1 PRLGR
6 HVLGAHGA
14 ADGVGDRHLPVPPV
28 LPDHP
33 GLAGRGGSARRRR
46 PAALPVVVPAA
57 AVEGEHRRAVRDP
70 VRLRMERLSVAA
82 DRDEQPGD
90 ADGRDRDRLA
100 DPPHLAAAGVERGD
114 GGGDDGPAA
123 AGGRDRRDAAVVR
136 ERPHRDREVTRIAAH
151 RGGAALWPEN
161 SLLAFRSAIALGS
174 DLVELDVHLTRD
186 QAVAVIHDATFDRTS
201 DGSGPVAA
209 ATADDLRRLRLRGRD
224 RTLTAEHV
232 PTLDEVLALVSAAP
246 TQVGLQVE
254 VKEPGSGRRYEGLE
268 ELILGLLAR
277 TGLQAQA
284 TVMAFDLRVVAR
296 VRELAPRARTSLL
309 VD

>member
-1 PRLGR
+1 
-6 HVLGAHGA
+6 
-14 ADGVGDRHLPVPPV
+14 
-28 LPDHP
+28 
-33 GLAGRGGSARRRR
+33 
-46 PAALPVVVPAA
+46 
-57 AVEGEHRRAVRDP
+57 
-70 VRLRMERLSVAA
+70 M
-82 DRDEQPGD
+82 
-90 ADGRDRDRLA
+90 
-100 DPPHLAAAGVERGD
+100 
-114 GGGDDGPAA
+114 
-123 AGGRDRRDAAVVR
+123 
-136 ERPHRDREVTRIAAH
+136 TRIAAH

-161 SLLAFRSAIALGS
+161 SLLAFRSALALGS

-209 ATADDLRRLRLRGRD
+209 AMADDLRRLRLRGRD
-224 RTLTAEHV
+224 RILTAEHV

-246 TQVGLQVE
+246 TKVGLLVE
-254 VKEPGSGRRYEGLE
+254 VKEPGAGRRYEGLE

-309 VD
+309 VDRAGLDRVGARAEQVVDWAAAAGVTDLGLEHVMVDEGVVRGAHAAGLALGVWTVNDADTIRRMLDLGVDILTSDRPDLAKQLRG